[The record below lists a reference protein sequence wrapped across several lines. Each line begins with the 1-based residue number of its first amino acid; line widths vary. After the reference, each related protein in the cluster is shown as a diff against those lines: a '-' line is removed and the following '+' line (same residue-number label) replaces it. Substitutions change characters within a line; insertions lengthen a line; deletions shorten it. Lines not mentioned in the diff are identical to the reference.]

1 MAKNNRNICIFGSTG
16 SIGTNALSV
25 IDNLRSR
32 GIEFN
37 VVCLT
42 AGKNI
47 EKLSE
52 QVKKYSPKTV
62 VIEDHNAYEEFKSR
76 YSFDGL
82 EILSGT
88 VEIVNIAREGTYDL
102 AISSLSGMSGLS
114 PTLSALESGRD
125 VALANK
131 ETLVSAGHLVNEL
144 THKSGAMVY
153 PIDSEHSA
161 ILQCLIGEDKG
172 SVSKVVLT
180 ASGGPFLESSIQ
192 EMKTATIDG
201 ALNHPNWKMGK
212 KITIDSATMMNKG
225 LEVIEAKWL
234 YDLDPDQ
241 IDVIIHPQSI
251 VHSFVEFKDGS
262 VKAQLGV
269 PDMRIPIQYA
279 LTYPAREHSD
289 FPRIDFRTLN
299 SLEFRQPDLEKF
311 RCLEFAYR
319 SLELG
324 RSYPAVVNSSNE
336 AAVGLFL
343 EGKIGFMQIPEI
355 IEEQLMKHGGED
367 LKNSESIIEL
377 SKSIFAEIN
386 GTYSYA

>member
-76 YSFDGL
+76 YSIDGL

-144 THKSGAMVY
+144 THKSGAKVY